1 MKHLLLFAGITALIG
16 LSGCASNKAAHDY
29 AGTLSTVATSY
40 QQQVAA
46 KVKAEEES
54 YRQLGLIYDQAIQDN
69 AYGTLDLER
78 FERSQKL
85 TDDVLYGGAHRITP
99 SQLTE
104 ALRAYGDLDFQTM
117 KQQLGAEQAAHLHLL
132 SGLQNLEF
140 DLKNI
145 GSVAESVG
153 QNGTPG
159 VTDGNGHGSLLCHNG
174 TPAGPDDEFFALA
187 RDLQRHPGRTASG
200 HHMFRRIPVH
210 FRL

>member
-1 MKHLLLFAGITALIG
+1 
-16 LSGCASNKAAHDY
+16 
-29 AGTLSTVATSY
+29 
-40 QQQVAA
+40 
-46 KVKAEEES
+46 
-54 YRQLGLIYDQAIQDN
+54 GLIYDQAIQDN

-145 GSVAESVG
+145 QSLSKALHSLSNPAALKDELNNAINYGNSVK
-153 QNGTPG
+153 T
-159 VTDGNGHGSLLCHNG
+159 
-174 TPAGPDDEFFALA
+174 
-187 RDLQRHPGRTASG
+187 
-200 HHMFRRIPVH
+200 
-210 FRL
+210 